1 MPGNPKPVVD
11 VAVVVAD
18 ASPILTLQR
27 IGRLDV
33 LSCFNVPIHIV
44 DQVYWEVTRPENDPT
59 GAVATA
65 LRRLGN
71 QINVIETLTGLGFQ
85 AKRAKEPATPSGN
98 VGEQAVNEY
107 AVMLARSGGPRF
119 VPLVFY
125 EDPDV
130 EQLPVAK
137 LVNVHML
144 NTTAFLLALADA
156 NVLPDGRELVER
168 INALR
173 KTPMRPI
180 DAPARTKRLRS
191 SWIRRSKKD
200 DRPA

>member
-1 MPGNPKPVVD
+1 M
-11 VAVVVAD
+11 
-18 ASPILTLQR
+18 
-27 IGRLDV
+27 
-33 LSCFNVPIHIV
+33 
-44 DQVYWEVTRPENDPT
+44 
-59 GAVATA
+59 
-65 LRRLGN
+65 
-71 QINVIETLTGLGFQ
+71 
-85 AKRAKEPATPSGN
+85 
-98 VGEQAVNEY
+98 
-107 AVMLARSGGPRF
+107 
-119 VPLVFY
+119 
-125 EDPDV
+125 